1 MNCCETEIGMPSFRL
16 EGRTAIVTGASSGL
30 GARFVR
36 VLHAAGARVVA
47 VARRTE
53 RVESLAR
60 ELGNG
65 VIPLTCD
72 VAVDAQVDQL
82 IADILAQAGG
92 RIDVL
97 VNNAGITNVLAAEDE
112 LRDDFRRV
120 INVNLNAVFV
130 LSQAVGRV
138 MLRQRSGSIVNIA
151 SMLGLVA
158 GAPMKQASYCASKAG
173 VLNLTR
179 ELAVQWARKGVRVN
193 AIAPGFFP
201 SEMTADLFN
210 SVKPLEFLQRNCPMG
225 RGGEI
230 HELDGAL
237 LYLASDASTYMTG
250 QTMVIDGGWTLR

>member
-250 QTMVIDGGWTLR
+250 QTMVIDGGWTSR